1 MDSYLAR
8 IARLP
13 VLSADRERLLAFR
26 AKTGDSVAREELI
39 TSHLGLV
46 VARAR
51 HLGLSGQR
59 LLDAVQAGS
68 EGLINAVDR
77 FDPER
82 GSRLSSYAWW
92 WIIDAM
98 KYASREVASG
108 DVLVLVEPVET
119 DRYATLHAVLEGLD
133 GDEAAVLRLRYGWG
147 GPDAVAHSR
156 KATSERLGLSPARVR
171 RLEGKAIEH
180 IRRRLAK
187 VGDRAPHERSL
198 GGAGPL

>member
-13 VLSADRERLLAFR
+13 VLSADRERLLARR
-26 AKTGDSVAREELI
+26 ARTGDTVAREELI

-46 VARAR
+46 VSRAR
-51 HLGLSGQR
+51 HLGLSGPR

-98 KYASREVASG
+98 KYVRVEVVSG
-108 DVLVLVEPVET
+108 DVPVVVEAVEI
-119 DRYATLHAVLEGLD
+119 DRYAALHAVLEGLD
-133 GDEAAVLRLRYGWG
+133 GDEAAVVRLRYGWG
-147 GPDAVAHSR
+147 KPGTVAHSR
-156 KATSERLGLSPARVR
+156 NATSKRLGLTPAQVR
-171 RLEGKAIEH
+171 RLEGKAIDH
-180 IRRRLAK
+180 LRRRLAK
-187 VGDRAPHERSL
+187 VGDRAPHERNL
-198 GGAGPL
+198 GGGGPL